1 MRSRTR
7 FVVVSNQADATEQV
21 GVHATTETLAGSSA
35 PGNLFGKRPMLD
47 PSTPRLSLLALA
59 FAVGTG
65 CSLQLF
71 ERTECVADEECA
83 EYLGAGAV
91 CGDMGFCVSGETE
104 CTTNEECPDFAVCR
118 QTDFACVSLLSED
131 CIEVHGDYRAADAFI
146 VGLVSPLTGNDAGTG
161 KSILN
166 AFKMGLDDQEAT
178 VNGLPPI
185 EGGAGRRPMAVVAC
199 DDQADAPTG
208 VRAAEYLANEIGVP
222 AIVGAAYSG
231 ITIAVTTEV
240 TQPAGVMTFSPSATS
255 IAITDLADDGLLWR
269 ASPSDVL
276 QAEALGKF
284 TPLLEQQIRTDEM
297 LDDGASIGFVILNKD
312 DAYGS
317 GLALA
322 FEGQL
327 QINGGAALSDS
338 DNYARFNYGNPDDE
352 GQSPTDFPGAVAT
365 VLERLPNIVAI
376 LGTAES
382 FDLMQQIEA
391 GWDDAAPRPRYL
403 LADAGVQSTLW
414 DEVIGSNDELRRRV
428 QGTIPGVDSAEFNAF
443 KVSYNS
449 EFNDG
454 ISSPETFG
462 AAGAY
467 DIAYMLFYAAATLDS
482 LPITG
487 PRLVGA
493 MGRLVGGTPSTVG
506 RNGISTALQT
516 LANGNDLDFGGASG
530 PLDFDLTTG
539 EAPSDVQIWCVP
551 SDASGSAAPAVQSG
565 IAFSAATRELQ
576 GTEFG
581 DDCDRQ

>member
-1 MRSRTR
+1 
-7 FVVVSNQADATEQV
+7 
-21 GVHATTETLAGSSA
+21 
-35 PGNLFGKRPMLD
+35 MLD
-47 PSTPRLSLLALA
+47 RFSHRNRLLALTLVFGA
-59 FAVGTG
+59 G
-65 CSLQLF
+65 CSLQLLS
-71 ERTECVADEECA
+71 RAECETDDQCA
-83 EYLGAGAV
+83 EVLGAGAV
-91 CGDMGFCVSGETE
+91 CGGSGFCVVGETE
-104 CTTNEECPDFAVCR
+104 CTTSEDCPDFSICR
-118 QTDFACVSLLSED
+118 DSDFTCVSLLSDD
-131 CIEVHGDYRAADAFI
+131 CIEVHGDYRAENAFI
-146 VGLVSPLTGNDAGTG
+146 VGLVSPLTGNDEGTG

-185 EGGAGRRPMAVVAC
+185 DGGGRRPMAVVAC
-199 DDQADAPTG
+199 DDQAEATTG
-208 VRAAEYLANEIGVP
+208 VEAADYLANEIGVP

-276 QAEALGKF
+276 QAEALSKF
-284 TPLLEQQIRTDEM
+284 TPLLEAQIRETNM
-297 LDDGASIGFVILNKD
+297 IDGPVGFVMLNKD

-327 QINGGAALSDS
+327 QINGGAALNDT

-352 GQSPTDFPGAVAT
+352 AQSPTNFPGAVAT
-365 VLERLPNIVAI
+365 VLERQPNIVAI

-382 FDLMQQIEA
+382 FDLMQQIED
-391 GWDDAAPRPRYL
+391 GWDDAVPRPNYL

-414 DEVIGSNDELRRRV
+414 DDLIGSNDDLRRRV
-428 QGTIPGVDSAEFNAF
+428 QGSIPGVDSAEFNAF
-443 KVSYNS
+443 IVSFNS
-449 EFNDG
+449 QFNDG
-454 ISSPETFG
+454 VSSPETFG

-467 DIAYMLFYAAATLDS
+467 DIAYMLFYAAATLDT

-487 PRLVGA
+487 PRLAGA
-493 MGRLVGGTPSTVG
+493 MNRLVGGTPSTVG

-516 LANGNDLDFGGASG
+516 LAGGNDLDFVGASG
-530 PLDFDLTTG
+530 PLDFDLATG

-551 SDASGSAAPAVQSG
+551 TDNSGNAAAAVQSG
-565 IAFSAATRELQ
+565 ISFSAATRELA
-576 GTEFG
+576 GTDFG
-581 DDCDRQ
+581 EDCDRM